1 MQVEKRKEKI
11 ANRMWENEY
20 LVDVLIELWM
30 NECMSEEDTWFGST
44 HWRLE
49 IGVERRGMCEFWNS
63 RVFVFMEILFLL
75 RGSSPTSVREREEE
89 GKGIL
94 SLSMILIK
102 FFHIVKKKLSFF
114 ILSKK
119 KLSICLT
126 QPKVFIF
133 KFI

>member
-1 MQVEKRKEKI
+1 
-11 ANRMWENEY
+11 
-20 LVDVLIELWM
+20 
-30 NECMSEEDTWFGST
+30 
-44 HWRLE
+44 
-49 IGVERRGMCEFWNS
+49 
-63 RVFVFMEILFLL
+63 MEILFLL

-102 FFHIVKKKLSFF
+102 FFYIVKKKLSFF